1 MDILRIWT
9 AVQLIVCYDCHSS
22 AGCAFWS
29 SVTKADVRPL
39 LSCKAMAQRLV
50 PAPFRPPAVSAHD
63 RFAVIRKIEA
73 IFVSVVQHIGRGEAP
88 CFVYDRRQDWENV
101 IYCRSR
107 GLVRKENATK
117 TVTSFGSPASLQK
130 FTRMLKVLSKI
141 HYLLMT
147 NTKSTKR
154 HIFYENVALFG
165 SQGVV
170 DAIVEDIACLLQV
183 PRRALNV
190 MATSK
195 GVFAGDIRFRDASG
209 NLVDGS
215 RGATLMP
222 TDVSGMSDVSSSA
235 LYMLVI
241 EKDASFQKLLD
252 DGFLQ
257 KSMPCVLVTG
267 KGFPDVNTREFVRRL
282 HVELELPVYALV
294 DADPFGIEILC
305 VYAYGSLAM
314 ARDVDSLA
322 VPAIRWLGVHP
333 ADIRTFQLKDCPPL
347 THGDKSKLKD
357 LLRRPYIE
365 ANQKWKEQLL
375 LLDSMQRKAEI
386 QSLCGIGQTFL
397 TESYIPAKISLMG
410 WI

>member
-1 MDILRIWT
+1 MYNYFAGNERRCVPPVPSGRMDIRRIW
-9 AVQLIVCYDCHSS
+9 
-22 AGCAFWS
+22 
-29 SVTKADVRPL
+29 
-39 LSCKAMAQRLV
+39 
-50 PAPFRPPAVSAHD
+50 
-63 RFAVIRKIEA
+63 
-73 IFVSVVQHIGRGEAP
+73 
-88 CFVYDRRQDWENV
+88 
-101 IYCRSR
+101 
-107 GLVRKENATK
+107 
-117 TVTSFGSPASLQK
+117 
-130 FTRMLKVLSKI
+130 
-141 HYLLMT
+141 
-147 NTKSTKR
+147 
-154 HIFYENVALFG
+154 
-165 SQGVV
+165 
-170 DAIVEDIACLLQV
+170 V
-183 PRRALNV
+183 PRRSLNIV
-190 MATSK
+190 ATSK
-195 GVFAGDIRFRDASG
+195 GVFAGDIRYREANG

-222 TDVSGMSDVSSSA
+222 TDVSGMCDMTSSA
-235 LYMLVI
+235 TYILVI

-333 ADIRTFQLKDCPPL
+333 ADIQTFQLKDCPPL

-375 LLDSMQRKAEI
+375 LLDSMQCKAEI
-386 QSLCGIGQTFL
+386 QGLCSLGQAFL